1 MATIITYGT
10 FDTFHYGHYELLLRA
25 KELGDRLIVGVSTD
39 EFNFQKGKSS
49 LFPFSRRYEWVNH
62 LDFVD
67 MVISENS
74 WDQKEKDIERYS
86 VDCLVMGDDWAGKFD
101 FVPCRVV
108 YLPRTPDVSSTQLKQ
123 LKG

>member
-1 MATIITYGT
+1 MATVLTYGT

-39 EFNFQKGKSS
+39 EFNFQKGKES
-49 LFPFSRRYEWVNH
+49 LFPFSKRVSWVQH

-67 MVISENS
+67 LVIAENS
-74 WDQKEKDIERYS
+74 WDQKVKDVEKYS
-86 VDCLVMGDDWAGKFD
+86 VDCFVMGDDWAGKFD
-101 FVPCRVV
+101 FLPCSVV
-108 YLPRTPDVSSTQLKQ
+108 YLSRTPDVSSTQLKQ